1 MGRLSMSACLKMES
15 RTLTA
20 ETTAVAAENAL
31 STTIDGETVIL
42 HRDIGKYY
50 GLNEVGT
57 FIWELLQE
65 PQSVDEICQEVIAEY
80 GVERQRCRSDIEDL
94 LVELAETDLVRLD
107 GS

>member
-1 MGRLSMSACLKMES
+1 MKS
-15 RTLTA
+15 RTLTT

-42 HRDIGKYY
+42 HRDAGKYY

-65 PQSVDEICQEVIAEY
+65 PRSLDELCQEVITAY
-80 GVERQRCRSDIEDL
+80 DVERQRCRNDIEEL